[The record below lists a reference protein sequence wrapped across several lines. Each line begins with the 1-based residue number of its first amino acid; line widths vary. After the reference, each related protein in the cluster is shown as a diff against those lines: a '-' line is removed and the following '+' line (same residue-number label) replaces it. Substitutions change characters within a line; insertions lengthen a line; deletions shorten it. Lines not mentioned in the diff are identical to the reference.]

1 MAYIAMELL
10 HGRDLSHRCR
20 EGQLLVPGQVAALMA
35 DVAEALGHAHDRK
48 VVHRDIK
55 PANLV

>member
-1 MAYIAMELL
+1 
-10 HGRDLSHRCR
+10 
-20 EGQLLVPGQVAALMA
+20 GQVAALMA